1 MSDEA
6 VLSVNDLSI
15 TLPGSGDRTYAVQNI
30 NLQVHAN
37 EIVCIVGE
45 SGSGKSVTAFSVIRL
60 LAKALQVASGSIV
73 MGGRDLLGL
82 SEAQMQHLRGN
93 EIAMVFQEPMTA
105 LNPSFTIGD
114 QIAEMYVRH
123 RPQMPRKERK
133 LKVLELLQVVKMPTP
148 ETTMN
153 AYPRQLSGGQR
164 QRVMIAMAMALS
176 PRLLIADEP
185 TTALDV
191 TTQARILEMIDELR
205 RRIDT
210 GILFITHDFGVVASI
225 ADRVLV
231 MEQGVLVE
239 EGETE
244 QIIYNPQHP
253 YTQKLI
259 AAIPGL
265 NKAPDAARKSRA
277 EHPVLLDARQLT
289 KTYRTR
295 HGVFGKVRE
304 VAALKAVDFR
314 MRAGESVAIVGESG
328 SGKSTLAA
336 CIMRLTKASSGSI
349 QIGGE
354 DFFALKGHALKKCR
368 RKIQIVFQDPYS
380 SLNPRKTI
388 RDILLQGSLNYGI
401 PKAQALERAK
411 SLLEIVQMDT
421 STLVRYPNQFS
432 GGQRQRICIA
442 RALMLEPNI
451 LIADEA
457 VSALDVSI
465 QAEVLDLF
473 RDIRTKMNLS
483 LIFVTHDLR
492 VASQICERVLVM
504 KHGEVVEQ
512 GLISDV
518 FSNPQNDYTQSLL
531 DAVPG
536 KNAFERMALSH

>member
-536 KNAFERMALSH
+536 KNAFERMALSQ